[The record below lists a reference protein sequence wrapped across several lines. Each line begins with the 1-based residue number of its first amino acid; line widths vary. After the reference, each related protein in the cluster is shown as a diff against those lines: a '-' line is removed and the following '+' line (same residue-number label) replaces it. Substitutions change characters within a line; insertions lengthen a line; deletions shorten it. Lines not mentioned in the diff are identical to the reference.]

1 MVPLHTS
8 RHLAPSPA
16 ERARAVLSRPNPATV
31 TTQGGTLHLV
41 DPACHVHPGGTVSLL
56 LPDRHHLLD
65 EMARGRTAAT
75 VEFTDTGAVALRDP
89 TRSLL
94 WISGTLTALDEAT
107 ARMRALRLIRDDPD
121 ERLLD
126 IGHGRTMV
134 VLEPYLVVHSD
145 TEGCHLLGT
154 DEFVRALPDPLGRW
168 EGPWLR
174 HLEEDHPDLLM
185 ALAGA
190 CPAPVPLSRP
200 RPLGVDRYGMTLR
213 FEAPDGDHDVRLSF
227 SRPVESPEEVAVEVH
242 ALAGLTDACGPF

>member
-8 RHLAPSPA
+8 RHPAPSPA
-16 ERARAVLSRPNPATV
+16 ERARAVLARPNPATV
-31 TTQGGTLHLV
+31 TTQSGTLHLV

-65 EMARGRTAAT
+65 EMSRGRTAAT
-75 VEFTDTGAVALRDP
+75 VEFTDTSAVALRDP

-134 VLEPYLVVHSD
+134 AMDPYLVVHSD
-145 TEGCHLLGT
+145 AEGCHLLGN
-154 DEFVRALPDPLGRW
+154 DEFLRARPDPLGRW

-174 HLEEDHPDLLM
+174 HLEEDHPDLLA
-185 ALAGA
+185 ALAEV
-190 CPAPVPLSRP
+190 CPGDVPPVPP
-200 RPLGVDRYGMTLR
+200 RPLGVDRYGLTLR
-213 FEAPDGDHDVRLSF
+213 FEGPDGDHDVRLPF
-227 SRPVESPEEVAVEVH
+227 GRTVEGPEEVAAEVH
-242 ALAGLTDACGPF
+242 ALADPAGARRPF

>member
-8 RHLAPSPA
+8 RHPAPSPA
-16 ERARAVLSRPNPATV
+16 ERARAVLARPNPATV
-31 TTQGGTLHLV
+31 TTQSGTLHLV

-65 EMARGRTAAT
+65 EMSRGRTAAT
-75 VEFTDTGAVALRDP
+75 VEFTDTSAVALRDP

-134 VLEPYLVVHSD
+134 AMDPYLVVHSD
-145 TEGCHLLGT
+145 AEGCHLLGN
-154 DEFVRALPDPLGRW
+154 DEFLRARPDPLGRW

-174 HLEEDHPDLLM
+174 HLEEDHPDLLA
-185 ALAGA
+185 ALAED
-190 CPAPVPLSRP
+190 CPVPLPEGRP
-200 RPLGVDRYGMTLR
+200 RPLGVDRYGLR
-213 FEAPDGDHDVRLSF
+213 LRLEGSDGDHDVLIPF
-227 SRPVESPEEVAVEVH
+227 HRPARTPHEVAHRVH
-242 ALAGLTDACGPF
+242 ELAHSPLW